1 MRVSAIIASVLSLG
15 LGLLPL
21 APPEHVHEHEEHGHA
36 ELLVHR
42 HASQHHLAEHHG
54 DHQSAVE
61 EDHEPILTLT
71 DLYTA
76 PAPLTLA
83 APERLV
89 SSFIEPPQPER
100 VEQSQNKFD
109 VPIHGPPRAPSV
121 LRGPPFSPAS

>member
-1 MRVSAIIASVLSLG
+1 VSAILASVLSLG

-36 ELLVHR
+36 ELVVHR
-42 HASQHHLAEHHG
+42 HTPQHHLLEHHR
-54 DHQSAVE
+54 DHQSSVE
-61 EDHEPILTLT
+61 QDHEPILTLT
-71 DLYTA
+71 DVYIT
-76 PAPLTLA
+76 PASVTLA

-89 SSFIEPPQPER
+89 SAFIEPPQTER
-100 VEQSQNKFD
+100 VEQLRTMFD